1 MVTASKQGGPLQ
13 CCFTVSSFLWPSNAW
28 MTHTSVFCSSR
39 WVAERVHRDAL
50 SQAGGFGRLMAGAI
64 ELPGGQ
70 RLAGVAAGKQP
81 ATRPRL
87 PPPGAQ
93 QGEQAGRQQ
102 GEPVLSS
109 LTLLDADRHPGGS
122 LPPGLTR
129 GMSPI
134 FRAVT
139 SDARNPAP
147 YATLSAARYFG
158 PAGGFAGP
166 DFCLI
171 FAPDRYDD
179 PEILPSRKP
188 PIRLTGAVAGH
199 PGSAK
204 ARVTSGDGFS
214 ARKSSFLKIRDC
226 YRFSIGEPWNGR
238 ENGRMQDLTRRQREI
253 LDLARQRGFVAIDL
267 LAAHFDVTTQ
277 TIRRDINGLCERT
290 LLHRFHGGAG
300 LPSST
305 ENVAYTE
312 RQVMA
317 FAEKT
322 AIAREVARHIP
333 NRASLFI
340 NVGTTT
346 EAVASALSQHHE
358 LRVITN
364 NLNVANILGGNPRVE
379 VIVAGGLVR
388 SRDKAIVGEAA
399 VDFISQFK
407 VDIAIIGI
415 SGIDLDG
422 SLLDYDFREVRVAQ
436 AIIRNSRSVYLAADH
451 SKFGRGAM
459 VRLGH
464 LREIDML
471 FTDRTPPPEM
481 LPVLREAEVVVC
493 TPDEASA
500 ID

>member
-1 MVTASKQGGPLQ
+1 
-13 CCFTVSSFLWPSNAW
+13 
-28 MTHTSVFCSSR
+28 
-39 WVAERVHRDAL
+39 
-50 SQAGGFGRLMAGAI
+50 
-64 ELPGGQ
+64 
-70 RLAGVAAGKQP
+70 
-81 ATRPRL
+81 
-87 PPPGAQ
+87 
-93 QGEQAGRQQ
+93 
-102 GEPVLSS
+102 
-109 LTLLDADRHPGGS
+109 
-122 LPPGLTR
+122 
-129 GMSPI
+129 
-134 FRAVT
+134 
-139 SDARNPAP
+139 
-147 YATLSAARYFG
+147 
-158 PAGGFAGP
+158 
-166 DFCLI
+166 
-171 FAPDRYDD
+171 
-179 PEILPSRKP
+179 
-188 PIRLTGAVAGH
+188 
-199 PGSAK
+199 
-204 ARVTSGDGFS
+204 
-214 ARKSSFLKIRDC
+214 
-226 YRFSIGEPWNGR
+226 
-238 ENGRMQDLTRRQREI
+238 MQDLTRRQREI
-253 LDLARQRGFVAIDL
+253 LDLARQRGFVAIDV

-317 FAEKT
+317 LGEKT

-346 EAVASALSQHHE
+346 EAVASALSHHHE

-364 NLNVANILGGNPRVE
+364 NLNVANILAGNPQVE

-493 TPDEASA
+493 TPNET
-500 ID
+500 